1 MIYIQLFAVEIM
13 AVEAR
18 PTNHIDFFSNHSH
31 FLRIFILDRELLFI
45 AEEIEAGKVISGE
58 DQDLIGVDGSQGEN
72 LLPNG

>member
-1 MIYIQLFAVEIM
+1 MIYIELFAIEIM

-45 AEEIEAGKVISGE
+45 AEEIEAGKVISG
-58 DQDLIGVDGSQGEN
+58 
-72 LLPNG
+72 